1 MNMSLAH
8 QQVLITGA
16 TGFLG
21 GAMALALA
29 EAGARVRA
37 LARSPHKAERLR
49 QRGIE
54 VVQGDITDFGSL
66 QRAAA
71 GCERV
76 FHVAVSYGSMAQQR
90 AANVEGTR
98 LVARAA
104 ADAGAERILHIS
116 SIAVYG
122 NNVRGL
128 VSEAA
133 PPAPGAFAYAIS
145 KSEGEGALID
155 ACCTG
160 DLAFTILRPGMI
172 YGPGSQPWTAQMVK
186 LARLRPTPW
195 LGDGSGTAH
204 PIYVDDVV
212 GLALRAADH
221 DAARG
226 QIFNVTPDP
235 APTWRTF
242 LGAYQQILG
251 HDRWLGAPPALM
263 RGLTQLIRPLTP
275 IHSVL
280 RDAPAMIDFA
290 THQTTFS
297 MQKARDMLGWQPA
310 TDLETGILNCIPW
323 LREQGLLR

>member
-1 MNMSLAH
+1 MSLAN

-29 EAGARVRA
+29 DAGARVRA
-37 LARSPHKAERLR
+37 LARSTHKAERLR

-54 VVQGDITDFGSL
+54 VVPGDITDFESL

-76 FHVAVSYGSMAQQR
+76 FHVAVSYGSLAQQR

-104 ADAGAERILHIS
+104 AEAGAERILHIS

-122 NNVRGL
+122 NHVRGL
-128 VSEAA
+128 VSEST
-133 PPAPGAFAYAIS
+133 PLAPGAFAYAIS
-145 KSEGEGALID
+145 KTEGERALID
-155 ACCTG
+155 ACSAG
-160 DLAFTILRPGMI
+160 DLAYTILRPGMI

-195 LGDGSGTAH
+195 LGDGSGTTH

-212 GLALRAADH
+212 GLALVAADH
-221 DAARG
+221 AAARG

-242 LGAYQQILG
+242 LGAYQHLLG
-251 HDRWLGAPPALM
+251 HDRWLGVPPALM
-263 RGLTQLIRPLTP
+263 RGLTRLIGPLTP
-275 IHSVL
+275 KHSML
-280 RDAPAMIDFA
+280 RDAPEMIDFA
-290 THQTTFS
+290 TQQTTFS
-297 MQKARDMLGWQPA
+297 MQKARDLLSWQPA
-310 TDLETGILNCIPW
+310 TDLEAGIRSCIPW
-323 LREQGLLR
+323 LREQGLLP